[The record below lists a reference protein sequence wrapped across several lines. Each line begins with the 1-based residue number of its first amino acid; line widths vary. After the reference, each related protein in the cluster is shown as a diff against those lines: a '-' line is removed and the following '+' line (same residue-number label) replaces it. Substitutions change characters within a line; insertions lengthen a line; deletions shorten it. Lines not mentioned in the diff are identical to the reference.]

1 MPEKAGSGA
10 HVSIEKG
17 EAGTLLI
24 RFSGTWTIKDAS
36 MEVEGLLASLAGYL
50 PVQEAVIDAE
60 NLQAWDSYFIS
71 ILAAVQDFFTDH
83 GIKVRFSGLS
93 EGADHMIRL
102 ASRPGLS
109 EAVIPREAQE
119 AFLER
124 MGQGFQKVLKDIRE
138 FHEFLGEVVLGVI
151 SLFSGKNRIRY
162 RDFFVYVQN
171 AGARALPIVSMVSF
185 LVGLILAFVATVQ
198 LKLFG
203 AQIYVADLVGIAM
216 ARDMGAMMC
225 GIIMA
230 GRTGAT
236 YAAELGTMQVNEEID
251 AFLTLGI
258 NPVDFL
264 VVPRILALALMM
276 PLLCIYA
283 DLLGIAGGAVVGAG
297 FSDITLRQYINET
310 QTAVPMTH
318 FFIGIV
324 KCFIYGLI
332 VAIVGCRKG
341 LSSGRSAAAVGR
353 VTTSAVVTSIV
364 WIILVCA
371 VITVICYVLGI

>member
-1 MPEKAGSGA
+1 MQGNKGQERRF
-10 HVSIEKG
+10 SIEKDRDG
-17 EAGTLLI
+17 VLLI
-24 RFSGTWTIKDAS
+24 NFRGNWTIRAAS
-36 MEVEGLLASLAGYL
+36 MEVEGILEALEGCMPAA
-50 PVQEAVIDAE
+50 EAVIDASG
-60 NLQAWDSYFIS
+60 LKAWDSYFIS
-71 ILAAVQDFFTDH
+71 ILVAVQDFLEDH
-83 GIKVRFSGLS
+83 EARVSFSGLS

-102 ASRPGLS
+102 AQRPGLS
-109 EAVIPREAQE
+109 EAAILAGEEGP
-119 AFLER
+119 FLER
-124 MGQGFQKVLKDIRE
+124 MGQRFQSVLGNIRD
-138 FHEFLGEVVLGVI
+138 FHEFLGEVVLGI
-151 SLFSGKNRIRY
+151 IALFTGKNRIRY
-162 RDFFVYVQN
+162 RDFFVYIQN

-258 NPVDFL
+258 NPVNFL

-283 DLLGIAGGAVVGAG
+283 DLLGIAGGALVGAG

-310 QTAVPMTH
+310 QAAVPMTH

-332 VAIVGCRKG
+332 VALVGCRKG

-371 VITVICYVLGI
+371 VITVICYALDI